1 MPTDIS
7 ITANNI
13 HGGTAPGETMTLTD
27 AIIKSLRKFKDRI
40 AIEVGGQKY
49 TYEELDKRS
58 NAVANALV
66 EQGIE
71 PGDRVALMMS
81 NSLGYVIADLAL
93 LKSGAVKLPLNDML
107 TKDEFEYMLSDSR
120 TGTVIAGSNFIDTL
134 ASLNETIDTLDQLI
148 AIADPNSIPD
158 SFEAFETLEAE
169 GDETVPPTVDLDAA
183 SPVGHF
189 YTGGTTGK
197 PKGVIQSHGK
207 ILMNIY
213 SHIMELDLTG
223 DDTLLFT
230 TPLSHSAGLF
240 LWASMLVGATS
251 VIRPDFDPEQ
261 ALNDIEERE
270 VTWAFLVPT
279 MIYTVL
285 DHPALDETD
294 TSSLETLVYGAAPM
308 TPARLKEGLEEFG
321 TVFVQF
327 YGQTEVP
334 NLITS
339 LGKAEHRIAIEQE
352 AEHRLSSAGQPCLMS
367 DVKIV
372 DTETGEEQPRGTEGE
387 IMTTAPYVFDEYWER
402 PEKTTETIED
412 GWVHTGDVGQRDE
425 DGYVYLLDRKSNMI
439 ISGGMNVYSTNVEEI
454 LVTHPEVNQAAVIG
468 IPDEK
473 WGEAV
478 TAIIVPENPNTIDE
492 ADIRSFAN
500 EELAD
505 YKKPKVVE
513 FVDELPTTPYGKIDK
528 NALREPYWEG
538 EERDIS

>member
-1 MPTDIS
+1 MPTDDTA
-7 ITANNI
+7 TANSF
-13 HGGTAPGETMTLTD
+13 HRGTAPDETMTLTD
-27 AIIKSLRKFKDRI
+27 AMAKSLRKFKDRV
-40 AIEVGGQKY
+40 AIEMGGQKY
-49 TYEELDKRS
+49 TYEELDERS
-58 NAVANALV
+58 NAVANALINR
-66 EQGIE
+66 GIN
-71 PGDRVALMMS
+71 PGDRVALLTS
-81 NSLGYVIADLAL
+81 NSLGYIVADLAL
-93 LKSGAVKLPLNDML
+93 LKAGAVKLPLNDML

-120 TGTVIAGSNFIDTL
+120 AGTIIAGNDFVDTV

-148 AIADPNSIPD
+148 AIADSDSIPD

-197 PKGVIQSHGK
+197 PKGVIQSHESF
-207 ILMNIY
+207 LMNIY
-213 SHIMELDLTG
+213 AHIMELDLTG
-223 DDTLLFT
+223 DDTLLLM
-230 TPLSHSAGLF
+230 TPLPHSAGLF

-251 VIRPDFDPEQ
+251 VVRPGFDPGQ
-261 ALNDIEERE
+261 ALSDIEERE

-279 MIYTVL
+279 MVYAVL
-285 DHPALDETD
+285 DHPILDETD

-308 TPARLKEGLEEFG
+308 TPSRLKEGIEEFG

-372 DTETGEEQPRGTEGE
+372 DTETGEEQPHGTEGE

-402 PEKTTETIED
+402 PEKTAETIED
-412 GWVHTGDVGQRDE
+412 GWVHTGDIGQRDQ

-439 ISGGMNVYSTNVEEI
+439 ISGGMNVYSTNVEEV
-454 LVTHPEVNQAAVIG
+454 LMTHSEVNQVAVIG

-478 TAIIVPENPNTIDE
+478 TAIIIPEEPNTIDE
-492 ADIRSFAN
+492 ADVKSFAD

-513 FVDELPTTPYGKIDK
+513 FVDELPKTPYGKIDK
-528 NALREPYWEG
+528 KALREPYWEG
-538 EERDIS
+538 EGRDIS